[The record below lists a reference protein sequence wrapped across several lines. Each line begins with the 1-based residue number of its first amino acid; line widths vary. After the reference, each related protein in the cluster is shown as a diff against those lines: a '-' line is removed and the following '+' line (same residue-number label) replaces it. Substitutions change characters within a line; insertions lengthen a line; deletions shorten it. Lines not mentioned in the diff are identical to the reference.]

1 MLQCSNLTCIV
12 IINEVTV
19 KDLQNF
25 SEMILELS
33 QLSVQCS
40 HINSVDYLRSCLNV
54 SNPSWLYI
62 RDRQRVYCY
71 IFQMSHNFYVIY

>member
-1 MLQCSNLTCIV
+1 MLQCSNLACIV

-62 RDRQRVYCY
+62 RDRQRVYTV
-71 IFQMSHNFYVIY
+71 IFSRCHIIFM